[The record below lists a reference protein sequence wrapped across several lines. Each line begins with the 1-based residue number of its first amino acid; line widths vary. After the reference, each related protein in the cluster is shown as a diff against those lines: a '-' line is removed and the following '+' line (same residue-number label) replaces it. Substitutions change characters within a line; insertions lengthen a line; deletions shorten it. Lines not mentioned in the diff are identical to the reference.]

1 MLLIDEIDRADDE
14 FEAFLLEVLSDFQVS
29 IPEIGTIVA
38 TRRPVVI
45 LTSNRTRD
53 VHDALK
59 RRCFYHWIDF
69 PDHEREIA
77 IIRARVP
84 DLPLGL
90 AEEITSTV
98 ALLRTLDLQKPPGIG
113 EALDWASTLLLLGAE
128 RIDDDSLD
136 ESLGAVIKVRE
147 DLRKARE
154 TLARKRGVAA
164 PVDIERE
171 LVTFAGVLRHEG
183 VPVGTHEVTA
193 AMDALQTLEQS
204 EPDGFYW
211 ALRLAMVHGRDELV
225 AFDRAFGRHWTA
237 RLPQR
242 EQEGEGQLGGESP
255 VRRERK
261 GAGESVA
268 KTADRDS
275 DAEAEQYDEPTQ

>member
-1 MLLIDEIDRADDE
+1 
-14 FEAFLLEVLSDFQVS
+14 
-29 IPEIGTIVA
+29 
-38 TRRPVVI
+38 
-45 LTSNRTRD
+45 
-53 VHDALK
+53 
-59 RRCFYHWIDF
+59 
-69 PDHEREIA
+69 
-77 IIRARVP
+77 
-84 DLPLGL
+84 
-90 AEEITSTV
+90 
-98 ALLRTLDLQKPPGIG
+98 
-113 EALDWASTLLLLGAE
+113 
-128 RIDDDSLD
+128 
-136 ESLGAVIKVRE
+136 
-147 DLRKARE
+147 
-154 TLARKRGVAA
+154 VAA

-275 DAEAEQYDEPTQ
+275 ETASGGSRSLEHDDASQLP

>member
-1 MLLIDEIDRADDE
+1 M
-14 FEAFLLEVLSDFQVS
+14 
-29 IPEIGTIVA
+29 
-38 TRRPVVI
+38 
-45 LTSNRTRD
+45 
-53 VHDALK
+53 
-59 RRCFYHWIDF
+59 
-69 PDHEREIA
+69 
-77 IIRARVP
+77 
-84 DLPLGL
+84 
-90 AEEITSTV
+90 
-98 ALLRTLDLQKPPGIG
+98 
-113 EALDWASTLLLLGAE
+113 
-128 RIDDDSLD
+128 
-136 ESLGAVIKVRE
+136 
-147 DLRKARE
+147 
-154 TLARKRGVAA
+154 AA

-268 KTADRDS
+268 RPPTATPRPPAAAAARS
-275 DAEAEQYDEPTQ
+275 SPATRPSCRRPTSTRKGRTARWRCCAARTSPPTRRRTTRVSPTSSACSRSVARGGSAASAGTAAGAWTCGARSRGAYGRAGCRCGASTAARPRAAAGCSSCATCRARWPATRPPCSI